1 MTKQKTPK
9 PGKKIPGKDQGLSFW
24 HCFAK
29 AKLYSREMTGLLP
42 HLYIV
47 PFFLAY
53 LVLDF
58 TLRYT
63 YRSMGIVGVK
73 YLPAALFTLG
83 WALIFAGLVFALD
96 RFPRW
101 FVRCVPLVTFVTICV
116 THSGF
121 MSMFS
126 RFFSFSV
133 LTFGGTG
140 SFFKADYIHIDWHVV
155 AGAAVTVLLM
165 MTSGRLL
172 QVIPPKTTKATVL
185 GGLGVFVAGIL
196 IVAGTSAHFFPAV
209 DTVIWAN
216 TDEDAPAA
224 TYQNFT
230 DTTNSLMVC
239 GLYQYSVRDL
249 WLQVMPAGSMSDE
262 EEAQVDDYV
271 AEYEEAQTDNEYT
284 GLFAGKNLIMVQ
296 LEATDTWMLE
306 NYMPT
311 LSQLKAEGISFTNH
325 YTPAYITAGTFNT
338 EFMTNTSLMP
348 ATGGIPTSV
357 YVRDDFAYS
366 LANLFNAAGYTSRSF
381 HGSEGDVYD
390 RGTIHPNLGYE
401 SYTSGSDMGMENYMM
416 DRYLINGFDSMVEG
430 DPFFSFVITYSGHG
444 PYGEDSAIYQ
454 AHAQEAQEAALRTDG
469 NYVYAVAGAMETD
482 LFVSELM
489 DKLEES
495 GHLEDTVLV
504 FYADHYNYYM
514 LDDDL
519 NMEIKGAA
527 NTNLLTHTDF
537 FIWSAD
543 VTPTQVDKVTSS
555 LDVLPTIA
563 NLFGLDTT
571 GAFFLGHDGLGDEGG
586 YAFFADGSW
595 VDSDTY
601 WDSST
606 SDGDAQRSAAIS
618 RLTTLSNR
626 VLAGN
631 YYAQK

>member
-1 MTKQKTPK
+1 MSKQTSPK
-9 PGKKIPGKDQGLSFW
+9 PDKKLPGKDQGLTFW
-24 HCFAK
+24 QCFAK
-29 AKLYSREMTGLLP
+29 DRLYTRQMPGVKPYLF
-42 HLYIV
+42 II

-63 YRSMGIVGVK
+63 YRDMGMVGVK

-83 WALIFAGLVFALD
+83 WALIFAGLVFALTK
-96 RFPRW
+96 FPRW
-101 FVRCVPLVTFVTICV
+101 FVRCVPLVTFVVIAV

-140 SFFKADYIHIDWHVV
+140 SFFKSDYIHIDWHVV
-155 AGAAVTVLLM
+155 VGATVTVLLM

-172 QVIPPKTTKATVL
+172 HVIPPKATKKTVFS
-185 GGLGVFVAGIL
+185 GLGAFALGVVVVL
-196 IVAGTSAHFFPAV
+196 VTSFHYFPAV

-216 TDEDAPAA
+216 SDDDAAA
-224 TYQNFT
+224 SVYQNFT

-271 AEYEEAQTDNEYT
+271 AEYEEAETDNDYT

-311 LSQLKAEGISFTNH
+311 LAQLKSEGISFVNH

-357 YVRDDFAYS
+357 YVRDDFACS

-401 SYTSGSDMGMENYMM
+401 SYNSGSDMGMENYMM
-416 DRYLINGFDSMVEG
+416 DRYLINGFDQMVEG

-444 PYGEDSAIYQ
+444 PYGDDSAIYQ
-454 AHAQEAQEAALRTDG
+454 AHAEEAQAAAQRTDG

-514 LDDDL
+514 LDDNL
-519 NMEIKGAA
+519 NMEIKGVD
-527 NTNLLTHTDF
+527 NMNLLTHTDF

-543 VTPTQVDKVTSS
+543 ITPTQVEKVTSS
-555 LDVLPTIA
+555 LDVLPTVA

-586 YAFFADGSW
+586 YVFFADGSW
-595 VDSDTY
+595 YDGETY

-631 YYAQK
+631 YYSQK